1 MDKVYSSTALKERQS
16 EVKAAAREGLVR
28 ITENGAGAFVFCS
41 DEVFQREIDDAV
53 ERALYTAR
61 VEEAV
66 LRGRAAAREGRT
78 VEGIEAAQAEVAR
91 RRAARG

>member
-78 VEGIEAAQAEVAR
+78 VEGIETARAEVAR